1 MATEKKVAAPKP
13 VAKPRAKAAPKPKVV
28 KSEVPKRDLKNP
40 KPTTKPR
47 AKAPSVAAQ
56 PKANLPV
63 TTNSGGSG
71 SGAKTPGTSLMKRPG
86 TAVVKSPGTAVAV
99 RKGTSVVPRKGTAVM
114 KRPSTSLAKRAGTAV
129 ANVAKRVGPSI
140 ASRAGALGAAGTAG
154 FVAGTA
160 LNKKFN
166 ISGKIVNAISPSKD
180 PNAKAN
186 VDSTGKSTKI
196 VLKAKKPVTPSPT
209 PASKKGGS
217 AKPSKTRVAFNAA
230 FKAARSSG
238 KKEFEFKGK
247 KFNTKLK

>member
-1 MATEKKVAAPKP
+1 MATDKKTAAPKP
-13 VAKPRAKAAPKPKVV
+13 AR
-28 KSEVPKRDLKNP
+28 
-40 KPTTKPR
+40 
-47 AKAPSVAAQ
+47 
-56 PKANLPV
+56 KANLPV

-86 TAVVKSPGTAVAV
+86 TAVV
-99 RKGTSVVPRKGTAVM
+99 PRKGTAVAT
-114 KRPSTSLAKRAGTAV
+114 RPGTSVVVRKSTAV
-129 ANVAKRVGPSI
+129 AKRPGTSVVKSVAKKVGKVV
-140 ASRAGALGAAGTAG
+140 ASRAGNLGAVGAAGAAG

-166 ISGKIVNAISPSKD
+166 ISGKIVDAISPRSKAND
-180 PNAKAN
+180 TPN

-217 AKPSKTRVAFNAA
+217 AKLSKTRVAFNAA

-238 KKEFEFKGK
+238 KKEFEFRGK